1 MSRYGSYVSD
11 TLLQMEHFTKSGGE
25 KTETKRGCWVYINR
39 MITDYCSVKHRPLFH
54 FLSTAGKPQATSL
67 NNTSQAAAKHTFS
80 PFLFFLCVLRIDTS
94 RPEVTSEDLVN
105 QRRGLG
111 LPVEPEG
118 AGRKKDS

>member
-11 TLLQMEHFTKSGGE
+11 TLLQMEHFTKSGGGGNRN
-25 KTETKRGCWVYINR
+25 KTRLLGLYQQ
-39 MITDYCSVKHRPLFH
+39 DDHRLH

-80 PFLFFLCVLRIDTS
+80 PFLFFLCVQRIDTS